1 MGCWRRYRNCKEE
14 EERERGAK
22 KIGFVRDCISAVIR
36 FLEGA
41 LSLFGKY
48 GSDVEKR
55 AQEIPAKSSGHWA
68 NIELR

>member
-1 MGCWRRYRNCKEE
+1 
-14 EERERGAK
+14 
-22 KIGFVRDCISAVIR
+22 VIR

-55 AQEIPAKSSGHWA
+55 AQEILLGSLTKS
-68 NIELR
+68 LRNRVATGQT

>member
-1 MGCWRRYRNCKEE
+1 
-14 EERERGAK
+14 
-22 KIGFVRDCISAVIR
+22 VIR

-55 AQEIPAKSSGHWA
+55 AQEILLGSLRKS
-68 NIELR
+68 L